1 MPVLRKRFTNAWNAF
16 LSREPTYG
24 NNYGHSS
31 TIRPDRPRLTKGNE
45 RTIITSIFNRIALD
59 VAGLEVQHVRLDEQY
74 RFESIIGSDLN
85 ECLTLS
91 ANIDQTSRA
100 FLHDAALSLMD
111 EGAIAIVPVDT
122 ELDPMLP
129 GGFDIYTMR
138 VGKIVEWY
146 PQHVKVRLYDE
157 RDGQTKDI
165 IMSKLEVAVVENPFY
180 AVMNEHNSTL
190 QRLTRKLTLL
200 DAADEQTGSGK
211 LDMIIQLPY
220 SVRNDRQKS
229 LAAERRAAIADQL
242 ANSKYGIAYIDST
255 EKVTQLNRSLENNLL
270 SQIQFLTESLY
281 SQLCISQSILDGTAD
296 EKTMLNYNNREV
308 EPIISAIVD
317 SMKRTFL
324 TKTARTQRQS
334 LMFFRDPFKL
344 VPVEQIAEISDK
356 LTRNEILSSNEVRQ
370 VIGRKPSSDPKADE
384 LRNKNLNQ
392 SAEDSQT
399 PPIPVVDKEE

>member
-100 FLHDAALSLMD
+100 FLHDAALSLID

-129 GGFDIYTMR
+129 GGFDLYTMR

-146 PQHVKVRLYDE
+146 PQHVKVRLYVE
-157 RDGQTKDI
+157 RDGQHKYI
-165 IMSKLEVAVVENPFY
+165 IMSKF
-180 AVMNEHNSTL
+180 
-190 QRLTRKLTLL
+190 
-200 DAADEQTGSGK
+200 
-211 LDMIIQLPY
+211 
-220 SVRNDRQKS
+220 
-229 LAAERRAAIADQL
+229 
-242 ANSKYGIAYIDST
+242 
-255 EKVTQLNRSLENNLL
+255 
-270 SQIQFLTESLY
+270 
-281 SQLCISQSILDGTAD
+281 
-296 EKTMLNYNNREV
+296 
-308 EPIISAIVD
+308 
-317 SMKRTFL
+317 
-324 TKTARTQRQS
+324 
-334 LMFFRDPFKL
+334 
-344 VPVEQIAEISDK
+344 
-356 LTRNEILSSNEVRQ
+356 
-370 VIGRKPSSDPKADE
+370 
-384 LRNKNLNQ
+384 
-392 SAEDSQT
+392 
-399 PPIPVVDKEE
+399 